1 MKGTVKKNWS
11 VDQKVKFV
19 EGLANWNGS
28 KKDYCKKYGL
38 NADVLRRWEIAYKN
52 GTLVASGEKPVAKAK
67 LVKASTTKS
76 KAKPKA
82 KGKTAK
88 SVVKSSVKTKKSFF
102 GRLGLFGRKKTIMS
116 LTADVERLS
125 IQLKDSRNEVFD
137 LKNRIKDLELQ
148 KADWKN
154 QAERLAWNA

>member
-1 MKGTVKKNWS
+1 MKKNWT

-38 NADVLRRWEIAYKN
+38 NADVVRRWEIAYKN
-52 GTLVASGEKPVAKAK
+52 GTLVASDKKPVAKAK
-67 LVKASTTKS
+67 SVKVSTTKP
-76 KAKPKA
+76 KAKA
-82 KGKTAK
+82 KGKTAR
-88 SVVKSSVKTKKSFF
+88 SVVKSSVKAKKPFSFWS
-102 GRLGLFGRKKTIMS
+102 RREDKKTILS

-137 LKNRIKDLELQ
+137 LKNQIKDLKLQ
-148 KADWKN
+148 KEDWKN
-154 QAERLAWNA
+154 QAERLAWVV

>member
-38 NADVLRRWEIAYKN
+38 NADVVRRWEIACKN
-52 GTLVASGEKPVAKAK
+52 GTLVASGNKPVAKAK
-67 LVKASTTKS
+67 SVKVSNAKS
-76 KAKPKA
+76 KPKTKA
-82 KGKTAK
+82 KGKTAR
-88 SVVKSSVKTKKSFF
+88 SVVKSSVKTKKPYSIWT
-102 GRLGLFGRKKTIMS
+102 RRADKKTILS
-116 LTADVERLS
+116 LIADNERYCN
-125 IQLKDSRNEVFD
+125 QLTDRSNEVAD
-137 LKNRIKDLELQ
+137 LKKQIKDLQ
-148 KADWKN
+148 VQVADWKN

>member
-1 MKGTVKKNWS
+1 MKKNLT

-38 NADVLRRWEIAYKN
+38 NADVVRRWEIAYKN
-52 GTLVASGEKPVAKAK
+52 GTLVASDTKPVAKTK
-67 LVKASTTKS
+67 SVKASTTKS

-82 KGKTAK
+82 KDKTAR
-88 SVVKSSVKTKKSFF
+88 SVVKSSVKTKKPFSFWS
-102 GRLGLFGRKKTIMS
+102 RREDKKTILS

-137 LKNRIKDLELQ
+137 LKNQIKDLKLQ
-148 KADWKN
+148 KEDWKN
-154 QAERLAWNA
+154 QAERLAWVV